1 MHIDREYPYDYF
13 DAMERLRDCAAD
25 MDADERNRLKTIV
38 ALNAASPRDVALFVD
53 IAGEDWLHIYPPAPK
68 VEKISTNKAIDTF
81 LDTYGKPSPQEE
93 ALIEKL
99 IFNPVPE
106 YAGVLA
112 AEDKEDIPLNDAEGS
127 ELTQLANVINGNPP
141 DDKTPNPAPQPPM
154 TFELAKIFIRQ
165 GHFERAYDI
174 ILKISLNNPEK
185 SAYFADQLRF
195 LEKLIKIQKAK
206 KNDNN

>member
-1 MHIDREYPYDYF
+1 MHSDNEYPYDYF
-13 DAMERLRDCAAD
+13 PAMKRLHDHGAE
-25 MDADERNRLKTIV
+25 MDAEERNRLKTIV
-38 ALNAASPRDVALFVD
+38 ALNAASPRDVAMYVD
-53 IAGEDWLHIYPPAPK
+53 IAGEDWAHIYPPVPK
-68 VEKISTNKAIDTF
+68 VEKISTDKAIDTF
-81 LDTYGKPSPQEE
+81 LDTYGKPSPQED

-112 AEDKEDIPLNDAEGS
+112 ASQQEAPDSDISDLS
-127 ELTQLANVINGNPP
+127 QLAKEINTTQTSSDVSNSG
-141 DDKTPNPAPQPPM
+141 QSQPM
-154 TFELAKIFIRQ
+154 TFELAKIFVKQ

-206 KNDNN
+206 NEKNKIN